1 MRCSNCGSGKSRV
14 IDSRGEREHG
24 RIYRRRRCLAC
35 GHRWATFELPVE
47 AYDPDAARRVLVEL
61 GKHIAERRAALS
73 A

>member
-14 IDSRGEREHG
+14 VDSRGEREHG

-47 AYDPDAARRVLVEL
+47 AYDPDGPKKVLLEL
-61 GKHIAERRAALS
+61 KKYIDERKSAIA
-73 A
+73 